1 MTLRDRPLAR
11 PELPDN
17 AGLNTIRLDL
27 AVTRDELAAT
37 IRQLSV
43 RLNPSRL
50 LKDHTGLVLV
60 VGLTLVTLVGSV
72 AVHTADRRA
81 RDRTYLV

>member
-1 MTLRDRPLAR
+1 MTLPDRPLAR
-11 PELPDN
+11 PEVPDN

-37 IRQLSV
+37 IRQLSL

-50 LKDHTGLVLV
+50 LKEHTGLVLL
-60 VGLTLVTLVGSV
+60 VGLTVVTLVGSV
-72 AVHTADRRA
+72 TVRAADRRA
-81 RDRTYLV
+81 RDRKYFV